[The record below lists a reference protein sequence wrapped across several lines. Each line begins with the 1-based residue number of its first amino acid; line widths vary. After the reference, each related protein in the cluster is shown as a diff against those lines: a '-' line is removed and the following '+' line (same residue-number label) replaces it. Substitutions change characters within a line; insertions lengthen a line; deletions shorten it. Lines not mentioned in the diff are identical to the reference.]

1 MTTKELIGWRK
12 HMGFTQDEAAKALGM
27 TKANYNAMELNGR
40 ANRRTRL
47 ACMALAANLGAARW
61 PWE

>member
-40 ANRRTRL
+40 ANKRTKL
-47 ACMALAANLGAARW
+47 ACMALAARRPDAGW
-61 PWE
+61 PWQ

>member
-1 MTTKELIGWRK
+1 MTTKELISWRK

-27 TKANYNAMELNGR
+27 TKANYNAMEQSGR
-40 ANRRTRL
+40 ANRRTKL
-47 ACMALAANLGAARW
+47 ACMALAANLAAARW